1 MDKSCASSYVYA
13 KACGMLAK
21 SFLGKNALILLNAK
35 NLAEIWENVFHT
47 PVPQVPE
54 AMLATRLEKEASQ
67 MCVNQYI
74 SLIECYDKPP
84 EFLVTLLQ
92 RFDVEN
98 LSAIVSALC
107 IGEQNHPH
115 PVRLGKYDLLDYT
128 KWPDIKAIT
137 ANSRFSWINQ
147 VPELK
152 KMQRVNHTLDIQEL
166 HYFWH
171 SLEKSSYKTRKEL
184 IAFFTEYYSLKNI
197 VWALRLN
204 VFYKMSED
212 EIRKNLL
219 YVTDS
224 VSAKD
229 PICKKV
235 LKILDK
241 PIDSYEEWKDT
252 GLNELLNP
260 HEDGSVWKIDPLW
273 IEHQIRVRQTKQTFS
288 MFHKFPMTE
297 IPLVMFFFLKLQ
309 EVNVIRASVERIR
322 LGADL
327 KDSLYAAGIQIQ

>member
-1 MDKSCASSYVYA
+1 M
-13 KACGMLAK
+13 
-21 SFLGKNALILLNAK
+21 
-35 NLAEIWENVFHT
+35 
-47 PVPQVPE
+47 
-54 AMLATRLEKEASQ
+54 
-67 MCVNQYI
+67 
-74 SLIECYDKPP
+74 
-84 EFLVTLLQ
+84 
-92 RFDVEN
+92 
-98 LSAIVSALC
+98 
-107 IGEQNHPH
+107 GEEH
-115 PVRLGKYDLLDYT
+115 
-128 KWPDIKAIT
+128 
-137 ANSRFSWINQ
+137 
-147 VPELK
+147 
-152 KMQRVNHTLDIQEL
+152 
-166 HYFWH
+166 
-171 SLEKSSYKTRKEL
+171 
-184 IAFFTEYYSLKNI
+184 FT
-197 VWALRLN
+197 
-204 VFYKMSED
+204 

-229 PICKKV
+229 PIYKKV